1 MNLSQSTKQQ
11 IECTH
16 PHPYRC
22 IQIIKWP
29 ALTIRRENP
38 TLCINIICFYL
49 HVQSSHLPDNVWF
62 IFSYFFSYPGFLLP
76 GERSLTSQSIISTR
90 YSYHTKSSSCK
101 LFVVR
106 KHFKIWE
113 ISDISYLAS
122 NLLTLLVG
130 GRPTLLS
137 TNRTIYP
144 FWSSLSADSIYDI
157 CICASKHCIY
167 WFYIMV

>member
-1 MNLSQSTKQQ
+1 MY
-11 IECTH
+11 
-16 PHPYRC
+16 PHHYWC

-29 ALTIRRENP
+29 EIAIRRENP

-76 GERSLTSQSIISTR
+76 GERSLASQSIISTR
-90 YSYHTKSSSCK
+90 YSHHNKSSSCK

-113 ISDISYLAS
+113 ISDISYLVS
-122 NLLTLLVG
+122 NLLTLLVWG
-130 GRPTLLS
+130 EGADLPSFQQIAPYT
-137 TNRTIYP
+137 P
-144 FWSSLSADSIYDI
+144 FGQVWALIP
-157 CICASKHCIY
+157 
-167 WFYIMV
+167 